1 MLNQNASRRI
11 STNMMVKVGLLSSIS
26 IVMGLSGLGF
36 IPIQPFKLTI
46 MHLPVIIGSILLGP
60 LAGAFIGL
68 IFGLFSIYQNIVNPT
83 VVSFAFYNPLV
94 SVLPR
99 ILIGIVPFYVYK
111 YISKLGKRIGGS
123 IGNAIGV
130 AIGAACWFTN

>member
-60 LAGAFIGL
+60 
-68 IFGLFSIYQNIVNPT
+68 
-83 VVSFAFYNPLV
+83 
-94 SVLPR
+94 
-99 ILIGIVPFYVYK
+99 
-111 YISKLGKRIGGS
+111 
-123 IGNAIGV
+123 
-130 AIGAACWFTN
+130 